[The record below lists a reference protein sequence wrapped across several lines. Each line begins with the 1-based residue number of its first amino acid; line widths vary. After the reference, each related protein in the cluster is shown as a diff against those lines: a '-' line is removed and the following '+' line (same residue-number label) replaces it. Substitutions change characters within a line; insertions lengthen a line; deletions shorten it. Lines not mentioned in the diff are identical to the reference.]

1 MFFVMDCEMWGNIAC
16 WLRVLQR
23 SHTPFFGMKLFYPWC
38 LGVRCVTA
46 TIIAKKIRIKP
57 ISFFPRNPTLE
68 ILGSEP
74 LIEHLS
80 QKGFSFALT
89 TLKIVA
95 LIQIGIYKIDSFT
108 LNGVWSG
115 SWSLGLYQLYFHT
128 NHNLKSEPVQRL
140 EQKNLRKMR

>member
-1 MFFVMDCEMWGNIAC
+1 MFFVMNCEMWKHSTLMESFTAFSYSF
-16 WLRVLQR
+16 LRLKFLLSVM
-23 SHTPFFGMKLFYPWC
+23 S
-38 LGVRCVTA
+38 CVTA

-89 TLKIVA
+89 TLKRVA
-95 LIQIGIYKIDSFT
+95 LIQIGICKIDSLHWTERSVKRKLIAGAIPTIFPHKT
-108 LNGVWSG
+108 QPKERTS
-115 SWSLGLYQLYFHT
+115 SKARAK
-128 NHNLKSEPVQRL
+128 KSE
-140 EQKNLRKMR
+140 KNEVRI

>member
-1 MFFVMDCEMWGNIAC
+1 MVGFTAFSYSFLRLKFLLSVM
-16 WLRVLQR
+16 
-23 SHTPFFGMKLFYPWC
+23 S
-38 LGVRCVTA
+38 CVTA

-89 TLKIVA
+89 TLKRVA
-95 LIQIGIYKIDSFT
+95 LIQIGILKIDSFT
-108 LNGVWSG
+108 TERSVKRKLIAGAIPTIFPHKTQPKERTS
-115 SWSLGLYQLYFHT
+115 SKARAKKSL
-128 NHNLKSEPVQRL
+128 
-140 EQKNLRKMR
+140 KNEVKI

>member
-1 MFFVMDCEMWGNIAC
+1 MFFVMDCEMWKHSTLMESLTAFSYSF
-16 WLRVLQR
+16 LRTEV
-23 SHTPFFGMKLFYPWC
+23 PFIRD
-38 LGVRCVTA
+38 VRCVTA

-89 TLKIVA
+89 TLKRVA
-95 LIQIGIYKIDSFT
+95 LIQIGIYKILFYTERSVKRKLIAGAIPTIFPHKT
-108 LNGVWSG
+108 QPKERTS
-115 SWSLGLYQLYFHT
+115 SKARAK
-128 NHNLKSEPVQRL
+128 KSE
-140 EQKNLRKMR
+140 KNEVRI